1 MSVLN
6 EMHIL
11 PKIKMEKKK
20 KKRKIA
26 HNLRRYYISKDLVRE
41 RRGLHGLISFY
52 PIFNS
57 LKSINAF

>member
-20 KKRKIA
+20 EKKIA
-26 HNLRRYYISKDLVRE
+26 RNLRRYYISKDLVRE
-41 RRGLHGLISFY
+41 KRGLHGLISFY